1 MPDAI
6 TAITFVALGTSLP
19 DTFASRSAALAD
31 ATADAAVGNV
41 TGSNAV
47 NVFLGLGLPWMI
59 GALYWSRK
67 GATPE
72 WAARYPDQAALYPQ
86 GGFVVP
92 AGDLGY
98 SVTVFCVCAV
108 LCLGTLTLRR
118 SVLGGELGGPSW
130 AAARDRSQGGGVAQA
145 LLQKRVVAAFFFF
158 LWGVYIVASIVKS
171 SSHAAA

>member
-1 MPDAI
+1 MAMI
-6 TAITFVALGTSLP
+6 SSFGSRRKLTSSCFRFSGAYPCTPGSL
-19 DTFASRSAALAD
+19 TSRTS
-31 ATADAAVGNV
+31 AVG
-41 TGSNAV
+41 SDAV

-108 LCLGTLTLRR
+108 TCLGTLTLRR

-130 AAARDRSQGGGVAQA
+130 AAASSGGPLQL
-145 LLQKRVVAAFFFF
+145 LLQKRVVAALFVL
-158 LWGVYIVASIVKS
+158 LWGVYIVASVLKS
-171 SSHAAA
+171 SSHAGV

>member
-1 MPDAI
+1 MSAPAASHLHHLRLLLRLLTPSTPPSGFIVHFLSLPWKITFALIPPTIYCGGWLCFVVALVAIGVVTAIIGDVASLFGCVLGMPDAI

-59 GALYWSRK
+59 GALYWHIK

-72 WAARYPDQAALYPQ
+72 WQVR
-86 GGFVVP
+86 
-92 AGDLGY
+92 AGRE
-98 SVTVFCVCAV
+98 
-108 LCLGTLTLRR
+108 RR
-118 SVLGGELGGPSW
+118 HHRPLS
-130 AAARDRSQGGGVAQA
+130 R
-145 LLQKRVVAAFFFF
+145 LL
-158 LWGVYIVASIVKS
+158 
-171 SSHAAA
+171 

>member
-1 MPDAI
+1 RDVRPH
-6 TAITFVALGTSLP
+6 
-19 DTFASRSAALAD
+19 RRRRR
-31 ATADAAVGNV
+31 VGNV

-67 GATPE
+67 G
-72 WAARYPDQAALYPQ
+72 

-108 LCLGTLTLRR
+108 LCLGMLTLRR

-130 AAARDRSQGGGVAQA
+130 AAARDRSQGAGVAQA
-145 LLQKRVVAAFFFF
+145 LLQKRVVA
-158 LWGVYIVASIVKS
+158 VS
-171 SSHAAA
+171 SSSFCG